1 MVPDKEQILQNLQ
14 PVPFDASRRSE
25 CLPGTRRV
33 IIDSIIEWATSSPCE
48 QRVLWLY
55 GVAGSGK
62 SALAT
67 TIAESLRKTRHLG
80 AFLFFNRDMDE
91 RSHPAAVIRTMAYQ
105 LATVDQ
111 RIGTAIAS
119 VMKAVPAIARSSII
133 SQFSILLAQ
142 PLSSVDALRNDEPLV
157 IVVDGLDECGTADER
172 SSVVAVLAEASAKL
186 PSSVRIVVTSRPEAD
201 IALAFKSQS
210 HIITRELDITTTD
223 NTDDIRLYFRHRM
236 AAIRTRSMHLRF
248 EADWPGESVIDQLV
262 KKASGLFLWA
272 SLASAFVSG
281 YDPSKRIAT
290 VLNSHTYSGVESG
303 LDGLYRTALES
314 SGHWDDE
321 DFVADFKSILE
332 VVITA
337 KNPITASAIDQL
349 LSTLHGRPVVYTLS
363 LLGSVLSMSPTVQ
376 VLHPSF
382 IDFLTNRDRCGR
394 DIWFIDRSSGN
405 LRFSIACLRHLDKV
419 LKYNIGNMTLSSKKA
434 NANFTEDISY
444 ACSFW
449 VDHVVDVKS
458 NVLLLEEC
466 LNSFLHKHLL
476 HWFELFSI
484 MKKPR
489 EMVATLHR
497 LFEWV
502 TVSLTYPFL
511 TSFEHNIYVNRN
523 IAPGT
528 PTFIHFSRMQFVLPK
543 PSRAHLKN
551 THCWCTWLHYH
562 SLPPKATC
570 IKHFIIAAFPLF
582 QMAFIGPG
590 LIYLVF

>member
-1 MVPDKEQILQNLQ
+1 
-14 PVPFDASRRSE
+14 
-25 CLPGTRRV
+25 
-33 IIDSIIEWATSSPCE
+33 
-48 QRVLWLY
+48 
-55 GVAGSGK
+55 
-62 SALAT
+62 
-67 TIAESLRKTRHLG
+67 
-80 AFLFFNRDMDE
+80 
-91 RSHPAAVIRTMAYQ
+91 
-105 LATVDQ
+105 
-111 RIGTAIAS
+111 
-119 VMKAVPAIARSSII
+119 
-133 SQFSILLAQ
+133 
-142 PLSSVDALRNDEPLV
+142 
-157 IVVDGLDECGTADER
+157 
-172 SSVVAVLAEASAKL
+172 
-186 PSSVRIVVTSRPEAD
+186 
-201 IALAFKSQS
+201 
-210 HIITRELDITTTD
+210 
-223 NTDDIRLYFRHRM
+223 
-236 AAIRTRSMHLRF
+236 MHLRF

-489 EMVATLHR
+489 EMVATLHC